1 MASTTAFTEMLS
13 YTAAGLVTKKRLR
26 LTRAV
31 NSADL
36 DPVYAYDN
44 EGTVTSMQYP
54 QGGTYN
60 YSYDTMG
67 RLKGMNE
74 YRGRWVR

>member
-1 MASTTAFTEMLS
+1 MYS
-13 YTAAGLVTKKRLR
+13 YTAAGLITKKRLR

-36 DPVYAYDN
+36 DAVHWYDN
-44 EGTVTSMQYP
+44 ERRVTSMRYP

-60 YSYDTMG
+60 CSYDTLG
-67 RLKGMNE
+67 RLSGMNE
-74 YRGRWVR
+74 YQGRWVH